1 MKIEPGHNGR
11 VFVINGVYHQVNKG
25 MSDHVADG
33 ELVIKGQL
41 LASGIRITGDHIFVD
56 KVSWNF
62 RKPGRGEI
70 MVFKTT
76 GINHPQIKTNEHYV
90 KRMVG
95 LPDEILQIQPPYLL
109 INGEKTMDSRF
120 VTRVASQ
127 QDGYDG
133 YQLGG
138 RDYRVADY
146 LARYSNN
153 VTLGKD
159 RYFACGDNQFNS
171 LDSRYWGSVPKK
183 NLVGPAIFV
192 YWPFSRHWGL
202 AK

>member
-1 MKIEPGHNGR
+1 
-11 VFVINGVYHQVNKG
+11 
-25 MSDHVADG
+25 
-33 ELVIKGQL
+33 
-41 LASGIRITGDHIFVD
+41 
-56 KVSWNF
+56 
-62 RKPGRGEI
+62 
-70 MVFKTT
+70 
-76 GINHPQIKTNEHYV
+76 
-90 KRMVG
+90 
-95 LPDEILQIQPPYLL
+95 
-109 INGEKTMDSRF
+109 MDSRF
-120 VTRVASQ
+120 VTRVESQ